1 MDTLKITEKENVIK
15 FETQFIELLKST
27 SKDKGI
33 IYIWKTEKKI
43 PRVCGASDIL
53 YIGKTKQSL
62 NDRYNNA
69 KSLDIEK
76 DYFKNV
82 YKHVIEKYGAI
93 SIDVIVVNLDELKV
107 QEAEK
112 INDYYESHKELPPLN
127 RNKPISNQPKKEQK
141 L

>member
-1 MDTLKITEKENVIK
+1 MNNKIFTTNVEDFEK
-15 FETQFIELLKST
+15 QLKSILESN
-27 SKDKGI
+27 SKDEGI
-33 IYIWKTEKKI
+33 IYIWKSEKKI
-43 PRVCGASDIL
+43 PRVCGKSDIL

-76 DYFKNV
+76 KYFENV
-82 YKHVIEKYGAI
+82 YRHVIKQYGAI
-93 SIDVIVVNLDELKV
+93 SIDVIVVNPDELKV

-112 INDYYESHKELPPLN
+112 INDYYKSHKELPPLN